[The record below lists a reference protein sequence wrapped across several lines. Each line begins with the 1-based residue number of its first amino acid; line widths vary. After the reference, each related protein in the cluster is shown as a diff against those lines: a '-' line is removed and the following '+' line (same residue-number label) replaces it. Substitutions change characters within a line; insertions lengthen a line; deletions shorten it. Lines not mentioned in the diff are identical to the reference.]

1 MLAGNGFPTILFQ
14 FLMERIEKDGK
25 QMKSLFG
32 YQDTL
37 EMVKNVVQEF
47 QETQLM
53 HKETFIRML

>member
-1 MLAGNGFPTILFQ
+1 MSAGNGFPTILFQ

-37 EMVKNVVQEF
+37 EVVTNVVQEL

>member
-1 MLAGNGFPTILFQ
+1 MSAGNGFPTMLFQ

-37 EMVKNVVQEF
+37 EVVTNVVQEL